1 MLGGRRPTSAPVK
14 VAPNPP
20 PSAPGTPGDI
30 PDPIPGFG
38 GPNGRRVRS
47 LAAGLG
53 VSRTSSGAIA
63 VFRIQCASYVATHAG
78 AYDTDLYGPKQRYF
92 RRYCVWKECCD
103 AAALDDARHVLLHC
117 PLHDIDRAVML
128 RSVRTALHN
137 VRLTLEDIGSETAV
151 VQLLLGSVPVT
162 AAHALS
168 AHQTTHRDILRAS
181 SKYLKYVYDTRWKYG
196 HNFKQ

>member
-1 MLGGRRPTSAPVK
+1 MVNPLARAEVRAWTRTHIAHWGRVCAYRHIAAELDQRNWDPSLV
-14 VAPNPP
+14 PP
-20 PSAPGTPGDI
+20 YLTVCGLKRSE
-30 PDPIPGFG
+30 
-38 GPNGRRVRS
+38 RRN
-47 LAAGLG
+47 
-53 VSRTSSGAIA
+53 IA

>member
-1 MLGGRRPTSAPVK
+1 MGRGVVVLIGTAPRAQLPRGPGENAVGSDF
-14 VAPNPP
+14 PP
-20 PSAPGTPGDI
+20 RQDREDSGLKRSE
-30 PDPIPGFG
+30 
-38 GPNGRRVRS
+38 RRN
-47 LAAGLG
+47 
-53 VSRTSSGAIA
+53 IA